1 MKKFNTW
8 LNAIIVLIIAIIL
21 IDENLGRLHHPDTNN
36 DVYKWTI
43 IVCLS
48 TLFTLILWNLY
59 SYKKQKKTIEKNR
72 IWHY

>member
-8 LNAIIVLIIAIIL
+8 LNAIIVLVIAIIL
-21 IDENLGRLHHPDTNN
+21 IDENLGRLRHPDTNN
-36 DVYKWTI
+36 AVYKWII

-48 TLFTLILWNLY
+48 TLFTLIVWNFY
-59 SYKKQKKTIEKNR
+59 CNKKQKTIEKNR